1 MGLDFTSIPDRE
13 GVALYVIHD
22 GSVQETNRWKEYIDQ
37 LNKIC
42 DAQTVI
48 MSLRDSVDAK
58 KIMEFYGIEE
68 AEIPVALAVQDDDEL
83 AYKWVGEA
91 MPNQEEVA
99 HLLEEVG
106 TD

>member
-22 GSVQETNRWKEYIDQ
+22 GSVQEEQRWKEYIEH
-37 LNKIC
+37 LNSMC
-42 DAQTVI
+42 GAQTVI
-48 MSLRDSVDAK
+48 MSIRDNDAK

-68 AEIPVALAVQDDDEL
+68 TEIPVALAVQDDDEI
-83 AYKWVGEA
+83 AYKWAGIS
-91 MPNQEEVA
+91 MPNQEEVT
-99 HLLEEVG
+99 HLLDQVG